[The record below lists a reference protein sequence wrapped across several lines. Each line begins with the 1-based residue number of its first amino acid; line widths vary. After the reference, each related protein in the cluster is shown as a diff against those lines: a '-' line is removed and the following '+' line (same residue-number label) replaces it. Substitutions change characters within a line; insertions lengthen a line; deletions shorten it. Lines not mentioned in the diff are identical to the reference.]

1 MVAFQAMDTLS
12 PSATLGHLDRS
23 DEARFFRVE
32 RLDGLDCLKATFRK
46 HVFPPHTHEAYAI
59 GTVLSGQ
66 HVYNHIGIRLRS
78 SRGHFCFINPDEVH
92 DGMPHDGGY
101 SYRMIYPK
109 ASLLIRLM
117 EEASGK
123 RAAQPYFREPAVHD
137 PELAVR
143 FIQAHEVLESGA
155 DALAADEAITTVL
168 LQLIERYG
176 GQMPACQT
184 RGREPQAVS
193 RAKDFLSE
201 NLDGQVDLSALADVA
216 GISPFHLIRV
226 FRKATGLTPHAWL
239 VDRRVHRASELLRQ
253 GKAPAGIAMSCGF
266 ADQSHLSRIF
276 KSHVG
281 VTPGQYKG
289 SRAAA

>member
-1 MVAFQAMDTLS
+1 MDILT
-12 PSATLGHLDRS
+12 PSATFDHLDQS
-23 DEARFFRVE
+23 DEVRFFRVE
-32 RLDGLDCLKATFRK
+32 RLDGLDGLDCLKATFRK
-46 HVFPPHTHEAYAI
+46 HVFPPHTHETYAI

-66 HVYNHIGIRLRS
+66 HVYSHLGVRLRS

-92 DGMPHDGGY
+92 DGMPHEGGY

-123 RAAQPYFREPAVHD
+123 RAVPPYFREPVVSD
-137 PELAVR
+137 PALALR
-143 FIQAHEVLESGA
+143 FIAAHEVLEAGA
-155 DALAADEAITTVL
+155 DALAADEAITTIL

-176 GQMPACQT
+176 GRVPSRAT
-184 RGREPQAVS
+184 HFREPQAVS
-193 RAKDFLSE
+193 RAKDFLSA
-201 NLDGQVDLSALADVA
+201 NLDAQVELSALAEAA
-216 GISPFHLIRV
+216 GLSPFHLIRV

-239 VDRRVHRASELLRQ
+239 VDRRVHRASDLLRQ
-253 GKAPAGIAMSCGF
+253 GKAPAGIAQSCGF
-266 ADQSHLSRIF
+266 ADQSHLSRLF
-276 KSHVG
+276 KSRVG